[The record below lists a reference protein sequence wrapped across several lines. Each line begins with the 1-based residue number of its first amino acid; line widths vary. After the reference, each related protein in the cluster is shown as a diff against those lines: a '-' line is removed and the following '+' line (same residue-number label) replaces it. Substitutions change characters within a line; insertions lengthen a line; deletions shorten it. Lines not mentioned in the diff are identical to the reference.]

1 MIKRENYEQ
10 PMIEVIDILSRYG
23 VCMDFDDTVSTSE
36 QLGKQDILGPDYEDD
51 GDEPARS
58 LWDD

>member
-1 MIKRENYEQ
+1 MIKRESYEQ

-36 QLGKQDILGPDYEDD
+36 QLGKQDILGPNNEDD
-51 GDEPARS
+51 DNEATHS